1 MIKFIQN
8 TGDFFAANYFDE
20 DFAKKVLEK
29 TGYTSEDIKEFI
41 KRITALKD
49 RYFKF
54 KQAYLEENW
63 RPKDKITET
72 HRFHSEV
79 LNALGYP
86 GNQPEYQKEL
96 FHIDE
101 KTVLPIRHTL
111 VRGNKPFLMIMEMRA
126 LIKEGEE
133 EPDGLFEQRYHGD
146 DESFRGG
153 QGSGDTP
160 LGKETYPPQKY
171 HRSQWE
177 EVFKVPNGMT
187 ISPMIINKAVSE
199 LFLLDQHRRP
209 QYILLCAGNVYYLL
223 EQEKWFRG
231 SYLQFDLE
239 ELFSEGSVNR
249 DYYALF
255 YFLLAKEALAPQSEI
270 VLMDQLDEDSHKSA
284 YEVTQDLKEGVI
296 HAVEALANEAVFYL
310 KSQETRSK
318 SQDGYQV
325 PSTTY
330 QEGEVENEE
339 IKIEH
344 GNGLTINADTLKN
357 ECLNYVYRLLFLFY
371 AESRNDLDILPADDA
386 VYQHGYSLEMLRD
399 LEQVPLNTASSQ
411 NGYFFH
417 DSLSRLFHLLST
429 GYREKAD
436 PARNKSF
443 KVRHLDSP
451 LFDDGKL
458 EILPNVKIRNVIW
471 QDVICQLSLSRK
483 QKGKARGRIS
493 YANLGINQLGS
504 VYESLLAFRGFFAET
519 DTIEVHRKRKDKET
533 SEKVARTDGS
543 YLVPR
548 HRIDDFD
555 RDEVYYQTN
564 GELKVIPKGTF
575 IYRLSGRDR
584 QKSASYYTPEVL
596 TECTVKYTLKP
607 ILERLDKGEM
617 KALDLLELKI
627 LEPAMGAAAFHNE
640 VINQLAEA
648 YLSYRQEELKKKVA
662 PDKYREELQKIKAY
676 IALNNVYGVDLNPTA
691 VELGKLSLWL
701 NVIHQDMQTPF
712 FGYRLGVGN
721 AVVGAWL
728 KVYPRKEIIAEYA
741 SQRTKNPHKKEWWEK
756 APKHIAIGKR
766 KEDEIY
772 HFLLPD
778 KNMVPSAGIKLLK
791 EAHSKEAKSVSEWKK
806 SFCEPISGDDFLK
819 LKHFSI
825 AIDRLLDEH
834 YQFQASINSETKVRD
849 TFFGAYDEGDQV
861 ALKDKSYSEK
871 EKLAKKRGETNAPYY
886 KLKMI
891 MDYWC
896 SLWFWDM
903 RQAKQLPNRQE
914 WLDDIEAIL
923 NMDLDSLEQSNSEP
937 TYLIPPKPVQGN
949 MFSSP
954 EPQQLTLQNY
964 GKTKTESLTKLSK
977 QLDKERVS
985 LFTNSRSQIV
995 GQLSDQYRFFHY
1007 QLEFIEVFMER
1018 GGFDVAVGN
1027 PPWLK
1032 LQFEEKGLMSEI
1044 FPELEIRKVTA
1055 PQVRRLQAAFLENED
1070 QQKAYFEEFIGTEA
1084 AAVFMNAHQ
1093 NYPLLAGQ
1101 QTNLYKCV
1109 LENGLHWVSDRGF
1122 LGLLHPEGIYD
1133 DPNGQALRKEIYPR
1147 LKFHFQF
1154 QNGLN
1159 LFAEVAHREKYGTH
1173 IYSGK
1178 KSTIDFISVN
1188 NLFHPSIIDGCFIHD
1203 GNGECGGIKIKDA
1216 NSGNYVWNLKP
1227 HRSRLVRFTEKELRV
1242 LARTFEDSDSWEDT
1256 KLVGIHAKE
1265 IMAVLQKL
1273 GQFQGKTEQV
1283 DTRISVCWD
1292 ETNDVNAGNISRDTK
1307 YPDIDHYEM
1316 IYSGPHFF
1324 VSNPLYKTPREICT
1338 EKGHYDIIELERTNE
1353 DSIARTNYIPQNVT
1367 AGYGDTIK
1375 AFEIGKDTN
1384 DSPRYDNWFDY
1395 YKVGFRAM
1403 LSQAGERT
1411 LTGAILLPKSAHI
1424 NTVKSVAF
1432 RNEENLLEFSA
1443 ITSSIPIDFVI
1454 KTMGKAGLY
1463 DNAQIYNL
1471 PLGITEKFKSSLFVR
1486 TLLLNCLNEYYAPL
1500 WERNFQEAFRQDT
1513 LTKDDNR
1520 LKAFASLTRDWN
1532 WHTPLRNWFE
1542 RRQAL
1547 VEIDVITAIALGLT
1561 LEELILIYNVQ
1572 FPVLQ
1577 QNEDDTWYDQKGNI
1591 VFTCSKGLTGV
1602 GLDRAEWDGIK
1613 EMKAGETYEHTIT
1626 KSELYQGKKVTYH
1639 APFDKCDRVEDY
1651 KQAWGVFEGRFGK

>member
-20 DFAKKVLEK
+20 DFTKKVLEK
-29 TGYTSEDIKEFI
+29 TGYAAEDIKVFQ
-41 KRITALKD
+41 KRISELKD

-63 RPKDKITET
+63 RTKDKISET
-72 HRFHSEV
+72 HRFHTSV

-86 GNQPEYQKEL
+86 GDQPEYASL
-96 FHIDE
+96 FPVDE
-101 KTVLPIRHTL
+101 KTVLPIRNTL
-111 VRGNKPFLMIMEMRA
+111 YRGEKPFLMIMEMRA
-126 LIKEGEE
+126 LINEGDED
-133 EPDGLFEQRYHGD
+133 PDGLFEQQYHSI
-146 DESFRGG
+146 E
-153 QGSGDTP
+153 
-160 LGKETYPPQKY
+160 ETNTNPPQKY
-171 HRSQWE
+171 HRSQWDN
-177 EVFKVPNGMT
+177 VFKVPEGLT

-231 SYLQFDLE
+231 SYLSFDLE
-239 ELFSEGSVNR
+239 ELFSEGVVKR

-255 YFLLAKEALAPQSEI
+255 YFLLAKETLAPQSEI
-270 VLMDQLDEDSHKSA
+270 VLMEQLDEDSHKSA
-284 YEVTQDLKEGVI
+284 YEVTQDLKQGVI
-296 HAVEALANEAVFYL
+296 HAVEALANEAVYFL
-310 KSQETRSK
+310 NKQAQEEESE
-318 SQDGYQV
+318 
-325 PSTTY
+325 PS
-330 QEGEVENEE
+330 
-339 IKIEH
+339 
-344 GNGLTINADTLKN
+344 INADTLKN

-411 NGYFFH
+411 NGFFFH
-417 DSLSRLFHLLST
+417 ESLSRLFHLLST

-436 PARNKSF
+436 PERNRSF
-443 KVRHLDSP
+443 RVRHLDSP
-451 LFDDGKL
+451 LFDEAKL
-458 EILPNVKIRNVIW
+458 EILPHVKFRNSIW

-555 RDEVYYQTN
+555 PSEVFYHAN
-564 GELKVIPKGTF
+564 GDLKVIPKGTF

-617 KALDLLELKI
+617 KALELLELKI

-662 PDKYREELQKIKAY
+662 PDKYREELHKIKAY

-728 KVYPRKEIIAEYA
+728 KVFSKKEIIAQYA
-741 SQRTKNPHKKEWWEK
+741 SKMSKKPLKKEWWNK
-756 APKHIAIGKR
+756 APDHIAIGKR
-766 KEDEIY
+766 SKDHIY

-778 KNMVPSAGIKLLK
+778 KNMVPSAKIKLLK
-791 EAHSKEAKSVSEWKK
+791 EAFPEESKFVSEWKK
-806 SFCEPISGDDFLK
+806 EFCEPISEGEFRRLR
-819 LKHFSI
+819 HFSV

-834 YQFQASINSETKVRD
+834 YLFQSSINIETKVRD
-849 TFFGAYDEGDQV
+849 TFFGAYDAGEQV
-861 ALKDKSYSEK
+861 AISDKSYSEK
-871 EKLAKKRGETNAPYY
+871 ERLAKKRGETNAPYY

-903 RQAKQLPNRQE
+903 RKAEMLPTRSE

-923 NMDLDSLEQSNSEP
+923 NMDLESLEQSNSES

-949 MFSSP
+949 IFIP
-954 EPQQLTLQNY
+954 EEPQQLTLQKY

-995 GQLSDQYRFFHY
+995 QSLSEEYRFFHY
-1007 QLEFIEVFMER
+1007 QLEFIEVFTER
-1018 GGFDVAVGN
+1018 GGFDVIVGN
-1027 PPWLK
+1027 PPWVNIEMDEAGIISEQNPEIAFRK
-1032 LQFEEKGLMSEI
+1032 MS
-1044 FPELEIRKVTA
+1044 A
-1055 PQVRRLQAAFLENED
+1055 PQVKKKAIKILAENEEL
-1070 QQKAYFEEFIGTEA
+1070 YTIYINEA
-1084 AAVFMNAHQ
+1084 IWAECTKDFLGGIQ
-1093 NYPLLAGQ
+1093 NYALLQGQ
-1101 QTNLYKCV
+1101 RNNLYKCI
-1109 LENGLHWVSDRGF
+1109 LTNTFALSSINGF
-1122 LGLLHPEGIYD
+1122 TGLIHPEGIYE
-1133 DPNGQALRKEIYPR
+1133 DPKASLLRNEVYKRLTYHFEFKNALFI
-1147 LKFHFQF
+1147 FS
-1154 QNGLN
+1154 
-1159 LFAEVAHREKYGTH
+1159 EVHDQMNFSIN
-1173 IYSGK
+1173 IYSGLSSK
-1178 KSTIDFISVN
+1178 IEFISIHNLYSPYTIDGIFSSGISS
-1188 NLFHPSIIDGCFIHD
+1188 PIIGKKIR
-1203 GNGECGGIKIKDA
+1203 NGEGNFIWNIKPHPDRKVFIDKKALAIIFSSFGTEFDSPHNTKMVEIHA
-1216 NSGNYVWNLKP
+1216 NSILSVLIKLDNLK
-1227 HRSRLVRFTEKELRV
+1227 RKL
-1242 LARTFEDSDSWEDT
+1242 SDRDKFYVT
-1256 KLVGIHAKE
+1256 
-1265 IMAVLQKL
+1265 MC
-1273 GQFQGKTEQV
+1273 FN
-1283 DTRISVCWD
+1283 
-1292 ETNDVNAGNISRDTK
+1292 ETNSVKDEIIVRNTQ
-1307 YPDIDHYEM
+1307 YPEVPEKSI

-1324 VSNPLYKTPREICT
+1324 VSTPFYKNPIEQSKLSSD
-1338 EKGHYDIIELERTNE
+1338 YDVIDLSKI
-1353 DSIARTNYIPQNVT
+1353 DSKFFPRTNYQEGSKYKPIIQNIKTSWNSPWKNEFKLAFSKMLNT
-1367 AGYGDTIK
+1367 A
-1375 AFEIGKDTN
+1375 
-1384 DSPRYDNWFDY
+1384 S
-1395 YKVGFRAM
+1395 
-1403 LSQAGERT
+1403 ERT
-1411 LTGAILLPKSAHI
+1411 LQPTIFPPNTAHI
-1424 NTVKSVAF
+1424 DGVISISF
-1432 RNEENLLEFSA
+1432 FNEKDLIEA
-1443 ITSSIPIDFVI
+1443 
-1454 KTMGKAGLY
+1454 
-1463 DNAQIYNL
+1463 
-1471 PLGITEKFKSSLFVR
+1471 SSLFSSLIYDFYIKSLGKSNLYDDTLR
-1486 TLLLNCLNEYYAPL
+1486 TLRIGVPKKYEHFLSIRTLILNCLNNYYSPL
-1500 WERNFQEAFRQDT
+1500 WERNWKAEYAQDIWS
-1513 LTKDDNR
+1513 KEDRR
-1520 LKAFASLTRDWN
+1520 LKPFANLSKEWTWN
-1532 WHTPLRNWFE
+1532 TPLRNWFE

-1547 VEIDVITAIALGLT
+1547 VEIDVITAMALGLT

-1602 GLDRAEWDGIK
+1602 GLDRAEWNEIK
-1613 EMKAGETYEHTIT
+1613 EMTTGETYTHTIT
-1626 KSELYQGKKVTYH
+1626 KSELYYGKEVIYY

-1651 KQAWGVFEGRFGK
+1651 KTAWGVFEERFGK

>member
-1 MIKFIQN
+1 
-8 TGDFFAANYFDE
+8 
-20 DFAKKVLEK
+20 
-29 TGYTSEDIKEFI
+29 
-41 KRITALKD
+41 
-49 RYFKF
+49 
-54 KQAYLEENW
+54 
-63 RPKDKITET
+63 
-72 HRFHSEV
+72 
-79 LNALGYP
+79 
-86 GNQPEYQKEL
+86 
-96 FHIDE
+96 
-101 KTVLPIRHTL
+101 
-111 VRGNKPFLMIMEMRA
+111 
-126 LIKEGEE
+126 
-133 EPDGLFEQRYHGD
+133 
-146 DESFRGG
+146 
-153 QGSGDTP
+153 
-160 LGKETYPPQKY
+160 
-171 HRSQWE
+171 
-177 EVFKVPNGMT
+177 
-187 ISPMIINKAVSE
+187 
-199 LFLLDQHRRP
+199 
-209 QYILLCAGNVYYLL
+209 
-223 EQEKWFRG
+223 
-231 SYLQFDLE
+231 
-239 ELFSEGSVNR
+239 
-249 DYYALF
+249 
-255 YFLLAKEALAPQSEI
+255 
-270 VLMDQLDEDSHKSA
+270 
-284 YEVTQDLKEGVI
+284 
-296 HAVEALANEAVFYL
+296 
-310 KSQETRSK
+310 
-318 SQDGYQV
+318 
-325 PSTTY
+325 
-330 QEGEVENEE
+330 
-339 IKIEH
+339 
-344 GNGLTINADTLKN
+344 
-357 ECLNYVYRLLFLFY
+357 
-371 AESRNDLDILPADDA
+371 
-386 VYQHGYSLEMLRD
+386 
-399 LEQVPLNTASSQ
+399 
-411 NGYFFH
+411 
-417 DSLSRLFHLLST
+417 
-429 GYREKAD
+429 
-436 PARNKSF
+436 
-443 KVRHLDSP
+443 
-451 LFDDGKL
+451 
-458 EILPNVKIRNVIW
+458 
-471 QDVICQLSLSRK
+471 
-483 QKGKARGRIS
+483 
-493 YANLGINQLGS
+493 
-504 VYESLLAFRGFFAET
+504 
-519 DTIEVHRKRKDKET
+519 
-533 SEKVARTDGS
+533 
-543 YLVPR
+543 
-548 HRIDDFD
+548 
-555 RDEVYYQTN
+555 
-564 GELKVIPKGTF
+564 
-575 IYRLSGRDR
+575 
-584 QKSASYYTPEVL
+584 
-596 TECTVKYTLKP
+596 
-607 ILERLDKGEM
+607 
-617 KALDLLELKI
+617 
-627 LEPAMGAAAFHNE
+627 
-640 VINQLAEA
+640 
-648 YLSYRQEELKKKVA
+648 
-662 PDKYREELQKIKAY
+662 
-676 IALNNVYGVDLNPTA
+676 
-691 VELGKLSLWL
+691 
-701 NVIHQDMQTPF
+701 
-712 FGYRLGVGN
+712 
-721 AVVGAWL
+721 
-728 KVYPRKEIIAEYA
+728 
-741 SQRTKNPHKKEWWEK
+741 
-756 APKHIAIGKR
+756 
-766 KEDEIY
+766 
-772 HFLLPD
+772 
-778 KNMVPSAGIKLLK
+778 
-791 EAHSKEAKSVSEWKK
+791 
-806 SFCEPISGDDFLK
+806 
-819 LKHFSI
+819 
-825 AIDRLLDEH
+825 
-834 YQFQASINSETKVRD
+834 
-849 TFFGAYDEGDQV
+849 
-861 ALKDKSYSEK
+861 
-871 EKLAKKRGETNAPYY
+871 
-886 KLKMI
+886 
-891 MDYWC
+891 
-896 SLWFWDM
+896 
-903 RQAKQLPNRQE
+903 
-914 WLDDIEAIL
+914 
-923 NMDLDSLEQSNSEP
+923 
-937 TYLIPPKPVQGN
+937 